1 MGVLALCG
9 WQVPCH
15 HRFPL
20 WLCPL
25 WLRQSTPGPPCL
37 TCLQTPAQ
45 VLKHLD
51 GKCWAELWGE
61 RPVCGWWKRLPGGC
75 SATSAR
81 GGPQEGQERGY
92 FPTSNF
98 IYWKSLCSPA
108 MTERPQGPLVWIK
121 QMGSWSSCLV
131 VPRVHTALTGSLNSD
146 ALRVSCCGGFDCS
159 TVSKSFCSSFSF
171 LYYRNR
177 FGEMDKEHWCRK
189 MWNKWGGINMTMT
202 LQMCLRTI
210 VSDRT
215 LGSFVHYVYPVQQGY
230 LVNSKSHC

>member
-1 MGVLALCG
+1 MLGRALRREACV
-9 WQVPCH
+9 WVVEEAP
-15 HRFPL
+15 R
-20 WLCPL
+20 
-25 WLRQSTPGPPCL
+25 
-37 TCLQTPAQ
+37 
-45 VLKHLD
+45 
-51 GKCWAELWGE
+51 
-61 RPVCGWWKRLPGGC
+61 RLF
-75 SATSAR
+75 ATSAR

-146 ALRVSCCGGFDCS
+146 TLRVSCCGGFDCS

-171 LYYRNR
+171 LYYHNR